1 MPRTIFIRA
10 AAATERPAL
19 EALQRRAS
27 LANEQDQAALLANP
41 DAIQLP
47 LAQIASGR
55 VFVAER
61 EKSIVGF
68 AVVLRRPDGDAELD
82 GLFVDPTAWRGGIGR
97 RLVEEAVLIAR
108 AEGASVLH
116 VVGNPH
122 AVGFYH
128 SCGFVAQE
136 RCEPRFGPATILRKQ
151 LAAEAVIPPS
161 C

>member
-1 MPRTIFIRA
+1 MQPRPVSVA
-10 AAATERPAL
+10 ARQPAVN
-19 EALQRRAS
+19 A
-27 LANEQDQAALLANP
+27 
-41 DAIQLP
+41 
-47 LAQIASGR
+47 GR
-55 VFVAER
+55 VRADRGDRLAVR
-61 EKSIVGF
+61 IVEH
-68 AVVLRRPDGDAELD
+68 RGDARE
-82 GLFVDPTAWRGGIGR
+82 
-97 RLVEEAVLIAR
+97 LVEHDQH